1 MARFRIQTHGRLQE
15 WVAEEKGYFSA
26 EGLDYVFVD
35 NSLMNDFVASPSSV
49 SPGNDHRSGAYE
61 NMETGNSCEVGSACH
76 WAVNQA
82 ASASHGMMWGHAY
95 SVTPS
100 GIYAAFDS
108 EIRKPADLAGVSV
121 GVGYHSGSHFSAL
134 SALQQILEPDEI
146 DLIYVG
152 GPQDRLA
159 RLLDGSIAAANLFGN
174 PMYIAEQK
182 GFHKVV
188 DTTFMI
194 GFHLEGDVD
203 PDDARKYFK
212 ALQRAQRDID
222 AEPERYKHYFL
233 KEMPSIYHDDV
244 DVNAFGT
251 GERIVF
257 EPYTR
262 HVYEATQQWMEDNS
276 LFEDE
281 GAPRR
286 SYEEAVL
293 A

>member
-1 MARFRIQTHGRLQE
+1 MANFRIQTHGRLQE
-15 WVAEEKGYFSA
+15 WVAEEKGYFA
-26 EGLDYVFVD
+26 EEGLDYVFVD

-49 SPGNDHRSGAYE
+49 TSANEHRSGAYE
-61 NMETGNSCEVGSACH
+61 NMEAGNACEVGSACH

-100 GIYAAFDS
+100 GIYVALDS
-108 EIRKPADLAGVSV
+108 GIQKPGDLAGVPI

-134 SALQQILEPDEI
+134 SALQQMLEPGEI
-146 DLIYVG
+146 ELVYVG

-182 GFHKVV
+182 GFRKIV

-203 PDDARKYFK
+203 PGDAEKYFK

-233 KEMPSIYHDDV
+233 KEMPARYHDEV
-244 DVNAFGT
+244 DVRAFGT

-262 HVYEATQQWMEDNS
+262 DVYEATQRWMEDNR
-276 LFEDE
+276 LFDEED
-281 GAPRR
+281 APRR